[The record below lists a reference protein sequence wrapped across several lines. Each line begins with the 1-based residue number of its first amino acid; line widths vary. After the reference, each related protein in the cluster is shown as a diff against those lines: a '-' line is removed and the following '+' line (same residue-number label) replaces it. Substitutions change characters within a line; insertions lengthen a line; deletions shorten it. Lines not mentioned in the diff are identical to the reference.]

1 MTNPSKTPD
10 RNQNGGGGE
19 HLDDAFQPSS
29 MFEFAES
36 ETTAME
42 PKMQQLTNTNKPGQ
56 FEPVGYRRTA
66 QRPFDYG
73 AASKQLAP
81 PTTLQQTQEPMFV
94 TPREVLHNSPPPRR
108 VTYMPRLGE
117 DQDSEMQR
125 QARGVEDEDADADH
139 ESITE
144 EEWRAHEFQD
154 QMADAEQVAAEPQQ
168 EQQEQIEENQPEV
181 PDADSSGTHAMPVK
195 LSDDE
200 EHEQDDS
207 DLSDEDDSADE
218 PTPAPPTQPPSSM
231 KRPRSPAPAL
241 GGTYTYKGATYVIQ
255 GDEPEEWLRGESTGS
270 KRQKTSVAGAKKAPV
285 PAKGGVAY
293 KKKKA
298 NKEEAELEDD
308 GDAESDED
316 FDPDAM
322 DLDD

>member
-10 RNQNGGGGE
+10 RNQNGGGNE

-29 MFEFAES
+29 LYEFDES
-36 ETTAME
+36 DTPQMHR
-42 PKMQQLTNTNKPGQ
+42 LTNTNMQGL

-73 AASKQLAP
+73 AASKQLDP
-81 PTTLQQTQEPMFV
+81 SKNHQQTQRPV
-94 TPREVLHNSPPPRR
+94 CVNPREVLHNSPPPRR
-108 VTYMPRLGE
+108 VTYMPKPVEQQGNQTQE
-117 DQDSEMQR
+117 QVQD
-125 QARGVEDEDADADH
+125 AEDEDADADH

-154 QMADAEQVAAEPQQ
+154 QMADAGEVAAEPQQ

-181 PDADSSGTHAMPVK
+181 PDKAGFNNHVIQ
-195 LSDDE
+195 LSD
-200 EHEQDDS
+200 DDS

-293 KKKKA
+293 KKKSA
-298 NKEEAELEDD
+298 DKEEAELEDD
-308 GDAESDED
+308 GDDDSDED
-316 FDPDAM
+316 YDPDAL

>member
-1 MTNPSKTPD
+1 MTNPTKTPD
-10 RNQNGGGGE
+10 RNQNGGGSE

-29 MFEFAES
+29 LYEFDES
-36 ETTAME
+36 DTPQMHR
-42 PKMQQLTNTNKPGQ
+42 LTNTNMQGL

-94 TPREVLHNSPPPRR
+94 TPREVLHNSPPPRQ
-108 VTYMPRLGE
+108 VTYMPPAAVNQGNE
-117 DQDSEMQR
+117 VHEQIQDL
-125 QARGVEDEDADADH
+125 EDEDADAEH
-139 ESITE
+139 ESITD

-154 QMADAEQVAAEPQQ
+154 QMADAEEVPAEPQQ
-168 EQQEQIEENQPEV
+168 EQEQQLGETQPEA
-181 PDADSSGTHAMPVK
+181 PDAGSSGTHAVPIE
-195 LSDDE
+195 LSDDVYS
-200 EHEQDDS
+200 EQGGS
-207 DLSDEDDSADE
+207 DLSDEDGHSHKF
-218 PTPAPPTQPPSSM
+218 TPATPTEPVSSK
-231 KRPRSPAPAL
+231 KRPRSPAPAI

-255 GDEPEEWLRGESTGS
+255 GDEPEGWLRGESTG
-270 KRQKTSVAGAKKAPV
+270 KRRQKTSIAVAKKAPG

>member
-1 MTNPSKTPD
+1 MTNTTKTPD
-10 RNQNGGGGE
+10 RNQNGGGSE
-19 HLDDAFQPSS
+19 HLDDTFQPSS
-29 MFEFAES
+29 LYEFDES
-36 ETTAME
+36 DTPQMHRLTDTN
-42 PKMQQLTNTNKPGQ
+42 MQGL

-108 VTYMPRLGE
+108 VTYMPRFGE

-125 QARGVEDEDADADH
+125 QAQGVEDEDADADH

-154 QMADAEQVAAEPQQ
+154 QMADAEEVAAEPQQ

-181 PDADSSGTHAMPVK
+181 PDKAGFNNHVVQ
-195 LSDDE
+195 LSD
-200 EHEQDDS
+200 DDS
-207 DLSDEDDSADE
+207 DLSDGDNPADE
-218 PTPAPPTQPPSSM
+218 PTSAPPTQPASSK
-231 KRPRSPAPAL
+231 KRPRSPAPAV

-255 GDEPEEWLRGESTGS
+255 GDEPEEWLRGESTGK
-270 KRQKTSVAGAKKAPV
+270 KRQKTSVAVAKKAPV
-285 PAKGGVAY
+285 PTKGGVAY
-293 KKKKA
+293 EKKSADKK
-298 NKEEAELEDD
+298 EAELEDD
-308 GDAESDED
+308 GDDDSDED